1 MSANFC
7 ETFKIYS
14 FTYKIRFA
22 NLSDPG
28 FYPDYS
34 YLEYSILGHIHG
46 VLWTYLEKLEE
57 LIYDEEENLRIATKD
72 ELHDEKIIQPLKGL
86 KEVFQKLR
94 NDDNLNADD
103 LACLEKFIDGFTTVS
118 LNPNVVGEDVV
129 EIVEAVNVHHHS
141 KTCRKYDSS
150 CRFNYPKFPTP
161 KTIVAKPLKK
171 EDRQNIMTKYNE
183 ILQKVS
189 CILEDKEIIE
199 KIMLDYSKKTETK
212 TEYPK
217 LIEERVR
224 KICAI
229 AGVQYEEYI
238 AAISTS
244 NHGYKV
250 VLRRDIDELFVNSY
264 NAEWIRAWNGNI
276 DIQICLDFF
285 AVITYIT
292 DYYSKD
298 DSGTLQLIT
307 EALT

>member
-1 MSANFC
+1 MDF
-7 ETFKIYS
+7 TPS
-14 FTYKIRFA
+14 FTYKIKFA
-22 NLSDPG
+22 NLSDPN
-28 FYPDYS
+28 FYANYS
-34 YLEYSILGHIHG
+34 YLDYSILGHIHG

-171 EDRQNIMTKYNE
+171 EERQNIMTKYNE

-189 CILEDKEIIE
+189 CILDDKEFID
-199 KIMLDYSKKTETK
+199 KIMLDYSKKTESK

-217 LIEERVR
+217 LIEERVK
-224 KICAI
+224 KIHHFDTFFLE
-229 AGVQYEEYI
+229 GV
-238 AAISTS
+238 
-244 NHGYKV
+244 GV
-250 VLRRDIDELFVNSY
+250 GGLGRDS
-264 NAEWIRAWNGNI
+264 R
-276 DIQICLDFF
+276 
-285 AVITYIT
+285 
-292 DYYSKD
+292 
-298 DSGTLQLIT
+298 
-307 EALT
+307 